1 MILLKMKNLLK
12 TLSLNHKVY
21 FMNLQEQDKYQEATA
36 GCFKWQSWQWRAD
49 QQFFSS
55 QLAKAKQ
62 SKANAVVANFDCKK
76 LKSKLRMHKK
86 IEHEDYSSSEVKE

>member
-12 TLSLNHKVY
+12 TLSLNHNVY

-55 QLAKAKQ
+55 QLA
-62 SKANAVVANFDCKK
+62 NFDCKNW
-76 LKSKLRMHKK
+76 SQN
-86 IEHEDYSSSEVKE
+86 